1 MPHTSLSSRTD
12 YLDEELDAF
21 DGALRIKKSHLQI
34 MDDPRSIHFRPKG
47 ECRKVRYRSRKDA
60 LQALRTIKYLR
71 ARYEEEGY
79 SHLKVERRAYRCCE
93 CAGGYHLTSI
103 PINTKHEIDSPTGA
117 FFLVR
122 KDIVDVLG
130 GFDEHFFMYGEDL
143 DLAFRIKRLGY
154 AIIYNPICTVLHLKN
169 QSGMKRHN
177 DAATQKKTRDHF
189 YDSMAIF
196 YRKHYENRY
205 PSLISK
211 LVYMAINKKKSS
223 L

>member
-21 DGALRIKKSHLQI
+21 DGALRIKKSHIQI

-93 CAGGYHLTSI
+93 CAGGYHLTSKPWSAPRKPAQVI
-103 PINTKHEIDSPTGA
+103 RLFPP
-117 FFLVR
+117 LV
-122 KDIVDVLG
+122 VEAPLEVA
-130 GFDEHFFMYGEDL
+130 HV
-143 DLAFRIKRLGY
+143 A
-154 AIIYNPICTVLHLKN
+154 
-169 QSGMKRHN
+169 
-177 DAATQKKTRDHF
+177 
-189 YDSMAIF
+189 
-196 YRKHYENRY
+196 
-205 PSLISK
+205 
-211 LVYMAINKKKSS
+211 
-223 L
+223 

>member
-93 CAGGYHLTSI
+93 CAGGYHLTSKPWSAPRKPAQVI
-103 PINTKHEIDSPTGA
+103 RLFPP
-117 FFLVR
+117 LV
-122 KDIVDVLG
+122 VEAPLEVA
-130 GFDEHFFMYGEDL
+130 HV
-143 DLAFRIKRLGY
+143 A
-154 AIIYNPICTVLHLKN
+154 
-169 QSGMKRHN
+169 
-177 DAATQKKTRDHF
+177 
-189 YDSMAIF
+189 
-196 YRKHYENRY
+196 
-205 PSLISK
+205 
-211 LVYMAINKKKSS
+211 
-223 L
+223 

>member
-1 MPHTSLSSRTD
+1 MLHNSFSSRTD

-93 CAGGYHLTSI
+93 CAGGYHLTSKSWSAPRKPAQVI
-103 PINTKHEIDSPTGA
+103 RLFPP
-117 FFLVR
+117 LV
-122 KDIVDVLG
+122 VEAPLEVA
-130 GFDEHFFMYGEDL
+130 HV
-143 DLAFRIKRLGY
+143 A
-154 AIIYNPICTVLHLKN
+154 
-169 QSGMKRHN
+169 
-177 DAATQKKTRDHF
+177 
-189 YDSMAIF
+189 
-196 YRKHYENRY
+196 
-205 PSLISK
+205 
-211 LVYMAINKKKSS
+211 
-223 L
+223 

>member
-1 MPHTSLSSRTD
+1 MLHTSFSSRTD

-93 CAGGYHLTSI
+93 CAGGYHLTSKPWSAPRKPAQVI
-103 PINTKHEIDSPTGA
+103 RLFPP
-117 FFLVR
+117 LV
-122 KDIVDVLG
+122 VEAPLEVA
-130 GFDEHFFMYGEDL
+130 HV
-143 DLAFRIKRLGY
+143 A
-154 AIIYNPICTVLHLKN
+154 
-169 QSGMKRHN
+169 
-177 DAATQKKTRDHF
+177 
-189 YDSMAIF
+189 
-196 YRKHYENRY
+196 
-205 PSLISK
+205 
-211 LVYMAINKKKSS
+211 
-223 L
+223 

>member
-1 MPHTSLSSRTD
+1 VLHNSFSSRTD

-93 CAGGYHLTSI
+93 CAGGYHLTSKPWSAPRKPAQVI
-103 PINTKHEIDSPTGA
+103 RLFPL
-117 FFLVR
+117 LV
-122 KDIVDVLG
+122 VEAPLEVA
-130 GFDEHFFMYGEDL
+130 HV
-143 DLAFRIKRLGY
+143 A
-154 AIIYNPICTVLHLKN
+154 
-169 QSGMKRHN
+169 
-177 DAATQKKTRDHF
+177 
-189 YDSMAIF
+189 
-196 YRKHYENRY
+196 
-205 PSLISK
+205 
-211 LVYMAINKKKSS
+211 
-223 L
+223 

>member
-1 MPHTSLSSRTD
+1 MLHNSFSSRTD

-93 CAGGYHLTSI
+93 CAGGYHLTSKPWSAPRKPAQVI
-103 PINTKHEIDSPTGA
+103 RLFPP
-117 FFLVR
+117 LV
-122 KDIVDVLG
+122 VEAPLEVA
-130 GFDEHFFMYGEDL
+130 HV
-143 DLAFRIKRLGY
+143 A
-154 AIIYNPICTVLHLKN
+154 
-169 QSGMKRHN
+169 
-177 DAATQKKTRDHF
+177 
-189 YDSMAIF
+189 
-196 YRKHYENRY
+196 
-205 PSLISK
+205 
-211 LVYMAINKKKSS
+211 
-223 L
+223 

>member
-1 MPHTSLSSRTD
+1 MLHNSFSSRTD

-93 CAGGYHLTSI
+93 CAGGYHLTSKPWSAPRKPAQVI
-103 PINTKHEIDSPTGA
+103 RLFPL
-117 FFLVR
+117 LV
-122 KDIVDVLG
+122 VEAPLEVA
-130 GFDEHFFMYGEDL
+130 HV
-143 DLAFRIKRLGY
+143 A
-154 AIIYNPICTVLHLKN
+154 
-169 QSGMKRHN
+169 
-177 DAATQKKTRDHF
+177 
-189 YDSMAIF
+189 
-196 YRKHYENRY
+196 
-205 PSLISK
+205 
-211 LVYMAINKKKSS
+211 
-223 L
+223 